1 MGLSSILNALPL
13 PQTVLLN
20 FLTRSGV
27 SAAEYSWDV
36 QISCLTHMDPNFY
49 RLTLTDICYVMLLQE
64 AIQIFEDFITRIQFL
79 QKPLT
84 KEQIEVTRNSIFKV
98 ADALEV
104 FALNYGK
111 HQMIGANSSV
121 EINSHKLGESEH
133 DHLFGFITFLLIDTT
148 TNDIMA
154 ALMIKFYGTSDIV

>member
-1 MGLSSILNALPL
+1 
-13 PQTVLLN
+13 
-20 FLTRSGV
+20 
-27 SAAEYSWDV
+27 
-36 QISCLTHMDPNFY
+36 
-49 RLTLTDICYVMLLQE
+49 MLLQE
-64 AIQIFEDFITRIQFL
+64 AIQIFEDFITSIKIL
-79 QKPLT
+79 QNSLT
-84 KEQIEVTRNSIFKV
+84 KEEIEITRNSIFKLV
-98 ADALEV
+98 DALEV

-133 DHLFGFITFLLIDTT
+133 DHLFGFIPFLLIDTM

>member
-1 MGLSSILNALPL
+1 
-13 PQTVLLN
+13 
-20 FLTRSGV
+20 
-27 SAAEYSWDV
+27 
-36 QISCLTHMDPNFY
+36 
-49 RLTLTDICYVMLLQE
+49 MLLQE

-84 KEQIEVTRNSIFKV
+84 KVQIEVIRNSIFKV

-121 EINSHKLGESEH
+121 EINSHKLCESQH
-133 DHLFGFITFLLIDTT
+133 DRFLGFKIVHYSLINLH
-148 TNDIMA
+148 ND
-154 ALMIKFYGTSDIV
+154 

>member
-1 MGLSSILNALPL
+1 
-13 PQTVLLN
+13 
-20 FLTRSGV
+20 
-27 SAAEYSWDV
+27 
-36 QISCLTHMDPNFY
+36 
-49 RLTLTDICYVMLLQE
+49 MLLQE

-133 DHLFGFITFLLIDTT
+133 DHLFGFEIIHYFFIDWH
-148 TNDIMA
+148 NDQ
-154 ALMIKFYGTSDIV
+154 